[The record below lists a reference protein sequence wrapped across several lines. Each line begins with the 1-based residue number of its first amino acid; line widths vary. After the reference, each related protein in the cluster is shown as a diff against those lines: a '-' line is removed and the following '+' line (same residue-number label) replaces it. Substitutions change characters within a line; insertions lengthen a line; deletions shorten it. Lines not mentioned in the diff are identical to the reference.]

1 MTLTIKNM
9 AEKHI
14 HIQTGEYYHN
24 ASLSEFLEQNTT
36 VKEEYINFIESKLL
50 SYKKEIESYNQF
62 LSYLID
68 VKSIKI
74 DNLNVMNIEKDQD
87 NNSFINI
94 SISDNTCFYFSLIF
108 FKGKNS
114 YYGEDSKIRMLD
126 SSISL
131 KSRHSGSSITDI
143 EFFLEKYTL
152 KETDITRSLIKTFL
166 DKVQYNSDFKNKI
179 NQIKDI
185 GRTLFKILS
194 NELFEKKIP
203 LDLLVGENLLTISA
217 EKMDLIGLEKDIDL
231 KNNINDIVLKINDY
245 NSKINMVSKKNTY

>member
-1 MTLTIKNM
+1 MTLTINDI
-9 AEKHI
+9 AQKHI
-14 HIQTGEYYHN
+14 GIQTGQSYHN
-24 ASLSEFLEQNTT
+24 ASLSDFLHQNKS
-36 VKEEYINFIESKLL
+36 VKEEYVKFIEDKLD
-50 SYKKEIESYNQF
+50 SYQKDIDSYNQF

-68 VKSIKI
+68 VNSIKI
-74 DNLNVMNIEKDQD
+74 DKLNVMNIEKDQD
-87 NNSFINI
+87 NNYFINI

-108 FKGKNS
+108 SKGKNS

-131 KSRHSGSSITDI
+131 KSRYSGSSVTDI
-143 EFFLEKYTL
+143 ELFLEKYTL
-152 KETDITRSLIKTFL
+152 KETDITRSLITAFL

-203 LDLLVGENLLTISA
+203 LDLLVGENLLTMSA

-231 KNNINDIVLKINDY
+231 KNNINDVILKINDY
-245 NSKINMVSKKNTY
+245 NSKINTISKKNTY